1 MGSRVLYEV
10 LDQDL
15 LWCVCNRDGHVV
27 AVNADNVHTP
37 AYMREFSHIC
47 ANVHRFASIHI
58 GEYRRT
64 VIPRLVVCNVH
75 TGILAYGHAGIL
87 EYHSGKNSFATQV
100 GMQIIS

>member
-64 VIPRLVVCNVH
+64 AIPRLVCNV
-75 TGILAYGHAGIL
+75 